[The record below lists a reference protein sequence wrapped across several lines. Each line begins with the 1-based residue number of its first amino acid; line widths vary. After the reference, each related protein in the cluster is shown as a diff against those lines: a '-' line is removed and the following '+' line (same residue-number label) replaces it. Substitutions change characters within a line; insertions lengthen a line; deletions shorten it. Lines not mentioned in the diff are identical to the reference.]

1 MADFAI
7 WVSTAERELGFKS
20 GEFIDAYNQNRKEA
34 SDVALKSSSVATA
47 VYEFMRDQTAWEGT
61 TGELLKSLN
70 ARVNKGSR
78 TGNGLP
84 TSAKGLSNALTR
96 LKPNLRNSGITIQR
110 LPREAGTG
118 RRLIRLVNRST
129 PE

>member
-7 WVSTAERELGFKS
+7 WVSAAERKLGFKS
-20 GEFIDAYNQNRKEA
+20 GEFIDAYNQNWKEA
-34 SDVALKSSSVATA
+34 SDVALESSSVATA

-96 LKPNLRNSGITIQR
+96 LKPKGLRANNVCTSNCHGVEVSSSSHRGI
-110 LPREAGTG
+110 G
-118 RRLIRLVNRST
+118 RAQG
-129 PE
+129 